1 MPAKIIFNPSSN
13 RWKAKDRWTQAEAAL
28 RSAGIDFDVSVTEG
42 RYNATE
48 LTVAAVKAGFSP
60 IIAAG
65 GDGTIGE
72 VVNGL
77 YQAQAEEKLGPLG
90 VLPLG
95 TANDLVHNIGL
106 PLALAEAAEVIAS
119 RKTRLMDLINLNG
132 MVFGNNSGIGLEPY
146 VTTIEKKM
154 KHFKGLLRYLTAALL
169 GIKDNPHWNANM
181 EWDGGEYAGPASLV
195 SVGNGA
201 VTGGLFYMAP
211 HADPFDGKLT
221 FLLGYR
227 GTRLGALRLLPKL
240 MQPEGNVVHEK
251 DVMEV
256 HATRLKIHLDRPA
269 PAHVDGELFPDWML
283 DFEYSIIPAKL
294 QILAP

>member
-1 MPAKIIFNPSSN
+1 MTAKVIFNPYSN
-13 RWKAKDRWTQAEAAL
+13 RWKAGELRSTVEAEL
-28 RSAGIDFDVSVTEG
+28 KSAGIEFELVTTERRFHG
-42 RYNATE
+42 TE
-48 LTVAAVKAGFSP
+48 LTVTAVKAGFSP

-72 VVNGL
+72 VINGL
-77 YQAQAEEKLGPLG
+77 FQAQGEGKLGPLG
-90 VLPLG
+90 ILPLG
-95 TANDLVHNIGL
+95 TANDLVHNIKAPLDL
-106 PLALAEAAEVIAS
+106 PEAVKVIAGGKS
-119 RKTRLMDLINLNG
+119 RPMDIIGLNG

-154 KHFKGLLRYLTAALL
+154 KHLKGLLRYLTAALL
-169 GIKDNPHWNANM
+169 GIKDNPHWNVTM
-181 EWDGGEYAGPASLV
+181 EWDGGEYKGPASLV

-221 FLLGYR
+221 FLMGHR
-227 GTRLGALRLLPKL
+227 GTRFGALKLLPKL

-256 HATRLKIHLDRPA
+256 HATRLRIHLDRPA
-269 PAHVDGELFPDWML
+269 PAHMDGELFPDWMQ
-283 DFEYSIIPAKL
+283 DFEYSIFPSKL
-294 QILAP
+294 QILTK

>member
-1 MPAKIIFNPSSN
+1 MKAKVILNPSSN
-13 RWKAKDRWTQAEAAL
+13 RWVAKDKWVEAEAAL
-28 RSAGIDFDVSVTEG
+28 KAAGVGFDVATTNG
-42 RYNATE
+42 RHHATE
-48 LTVAAVKAGFSP
+48 LAAAAVREGFSP

-65 GDGTIGE
+65 GDGTVGE
-72 VVNGL
+72 VINGL
-77 YQAQAEEKLGPLG
+77 YQAQGDGHLGPLG
-90 VLPLG
+90 LIPLG
-95 TANDLVHNIGL
+95 TANDLVHNLKLPTDIGES
-106 PLALAEAAEVIAS
+106 ARIIAGN
-119 RKTRLMDLINLNG
+119 KTRLMDLINLNG

-169 GIKDNPHWNANM
+169 GIKDNPHWNVTM
-181 EWDGGEYAGPASLV
+181 EWDGGEYKGPASLV

-221 FLLGYR
+221 FLMGYR
-227 GTRLGALRLLPKL
+227 GTRLGALSLLPKL

-269 PAHVDGELFPDWML
+269 PAHMDGELFAEWMQ
-283 DFEYSIIPAKL
+283 DFEYSILPSRL
-294 QILAP
+294 QILSA

>member
-1 MPAKIIFNPSSN
+1 MKAKVILNPYSN
-13 RWKAKDRWTQAEAAL
+13 RWKAKERWAEAEAAL
-28 RSAGIDFDVSVTEG
+28 QSAGIDFEMVATEG
-42 RYNATE
+42 RYHGTE
-48 LTVAAVKAGFSP
+48 LTAAAVKAGFSP

-72 VVNGL
+72 VINGL
-77 YQAQAEEKLGPLG
+77 FQAQGEGMLGPLG
-90 VLPLG
+90 ILPLG
-95 TANDLVHNIGL
+95 TANDLVHNIKH
-106 PLALAEAAEVIAS
+106 PLDLVESAKIIAGG
-119 RKTRLMDLINLNG
+119 KTRLMDLISLNG

-154 KHFKGLLRYLTAALL
+154 KHLKGLLRYLTAALL
-169 GIKDNPHWNANM
+169 GIKDNPHWEVSM
-181 EWDGGEYAGPASLV
+181 EWDGGEYKGPASLV

-221 FLLGYR
+221 FLMGYR
-227 GTRLGALRLLPKL
+227 GTRLGALQLLPKL

-256 HATRLKIHLDRPA
+256 HATRLKIHLDHPA
-269 PAHVDGELFPDWML
+269 PAHMDGELFPEWVQ
-283 DFEYSIIPAKL
+283 DFEYSILPSKL
-294 QILAP
+294 QIFTP

>member
-1 MPAKIIFNPSSN
+1 MTAKVIFNPYSN
-13 RWKAKDRWTQAEAAL
+13 RWKSNERRAEVESALKSEGIAYELAA
-28 RSAGIDFDVSVTEG
+28 TEG
-42 RYNATE
+42 RHHGTE
-48 LTVAAVKAGFSP
+48 LTVAAVKAGYSP

-72 VVNGL
+72 VINGL
-77 YQAQAEEKLGPLG
+77 FQAQGDGLLGPLG

-95 TANDLVHNIGL
+95 TANDLVHNVKL
-106 PLALAEAAEVIAS
+106 PLDLDGSIKAIAGG
-119 RKTRLMDLINLNG
+119 KTRLMDVINLNG

-154 KHFKGLLRYLTAALL
+154 KHLKGILRYLTAALL
-169 GIKDNPHWNANM
+169 GIKDNPHWNVTM
-181 EWDGGEYAGPASLV
+181 QWDGGEYKGPASLV

-221 FLLGYR
+221 FLMGYR
-227 GTRLGALRLLPKL
+227 GTRLGALLLLPKL

-256 HATRLKIHLDRPA
+256 HATRLKIHLDKPA
-269 PAHVDGELFPDWML
+269 PAHMDGELFPDWMQ
-283 DFEYSIIPAKL
+283 DFEYTILPSKL
-294 QILAP
+294 QLLVP

>member
-1 MPAKIIFNPSSN
+1 MPAKVVFNPYSN
-13 RWKAKDRWTQAEAAL
+13 RWKAKERWADAETAL
-28 RSAGIDFDVSVTEG
+28 RSAGIDFEMSATEG
-42 RYNATE
+42 RNHGTE

-72 VVNGL
+72 VINGL
-77 YQAQAEEKLGPLG
+77 YQAQGEGRLGPLG
-90 VLPLG
+90 ILPLG
-95 TANDLVHNIGL
+95 TANDLVHNIKL
-106 PLALAEAAEVIAS
+106 PLDLGEAAKVIAGK
-119 RKTRLMDLINLNG
+119 KTRMMDLINLNG

-154 KHFKGLLRYLTAALL
+154 KHFKGLMRYLIAALL
-169 GIKDNPHWNANM
+169 GIKDNPHWNITM
-181 EWDGGEYAGPASLV
+181 EWDGGEYVGPASLV

-221 FLLGYR
+221 FLMGYR
-227 GTRLGALRLLPKL
+227 GTRLGALLLLPKL
-240 MQPEGNVVHEK
+240 MQPDGNVVHEK

-256 HATRLKIHLDRPA
+256 HATRLRIHFDRPA
-269 PAHVDGELFPDWML
+269 PAHMDGELFPEWRQ
-283 DFEYSIIPAKL
+283 DFEYNILPSKL
-294 QILAP
+294 QILTT

>member
-1 MPAKIIFNPSSN
+1 MAAKVIFNPYSN
-13 RWKAKDRWTQAEAAL
+13 RWKSNERRVEVESAL
-28 RSAGIDFDVSVTEG
+28 KSAGIAYELAVTEG
-42 RYNATE
+42 RYHGTE
-48 LTVAAVKAGFSP
+48 LTAAAVKAGFSP

-72 VVNGL
+72 VINGL
-77 YQAQAEEKLGPLG
+77 FQVQGDGILGPLG
-90 VLPLG
+90 ILPLG
-95 TANDLVHNIGL
+95 TANDLVHNVKL
-106 PLALAEAAEVIAS
+106 PLDLDGSIKAIAGG
-119 RKTRLMDLINLNG
+119 KTRLMDVINLNG

-169 GIKDNPHWNANM
+169 GIKDNPHWNVTM
-181 EWDGGEYAGPASLV
+181 EWDGGEYKGPASLV

-221 FLLGYR
+221 FLMGYR
-227 GTRLGALRLLPKL
+227 GTRLGALLLLPKL

-256 HATRLKIHLDRPA
+256 HATRLKIHLDKPA
-269 PAHVDGELFPDWML
+269 PAHMDGELFPEWMQ
-283 DFEYSIIPAKL
+283 DFEYTILPSKL
-294 QILAP
+294 RLLVP

>member
-1 MPAKIIFNPSSN
+1 MTAKVIFNPYSN
-13 RWKAKDRWTQAEAAL
+13 RWKSNERRVEVEAAL
-28 RSAGIDFDVSVTEG
+28 KSAGIAYELAATEG
-42 RYNATE
+42 RHHGTE
-48 LTVAAVKAGFSP
+48 LTVAAVNAGYSP
-60 IIAAG
+60 IVAAG

-72 VVNGL
+72 VINGL
-77 YQAQAEEKLGPLG
+77 FQAQGDGLLGPLG
-90 VLPLG
+90 ILPLG
-95 TANDLVHNIGL
+95 TANDLVHNVKL
-106 PLALAEAAEVIAS
+106 PLDLDGSVKAIAGG
-119 RKTRLMDLINLNG
+119 KTRLMDVINLNG

-169 GIKDNPHWNANM
+169 GIKDNPQWNVSM
-181 EWDGGEYAGPASLV
+181 QWDGGEYQGPASLV

-221 FLLGYR
+221 FLMGYR
-227 GTRLGALRLLPKL
+227 GTRLGALQLLPKL

-256 HATRLKIHLDRPA
+256 HATRLRIHLDKPA
-269 PAHVDGELFPDWML
+269 PAHMDGELFPEWMQ
-283 DFEYSIIPAKL
+283 DFEYTILPSKL
-294 QILAP
+294 QLLVP

>member
-1 MPAKIIFNPSSN
+1 MPAKVVFNPYSN
-13 RWKAKDRWTQAEAAL
+13 RWKAKERWADAETAL
-28 RSAGIDFDVSVTEG
+28 RSAGIDFEMSATEG
-42 RYNATE
+42 RNHGTE

-72 VVNGL
+72 VINGL
-77 YQAQAEEKLGPLG
+77 YQAQGEGRLGPLG
-90 VLPLG
+90 ILPLG
-95 TANDLVHNIGL
+95 TANDLVHNIKL
-106 PLALAEAAEVIAS
+106 PLDLGEAAKVIAGK
-119 RKTRLMDLINLNG
+119 KTRMMDLINLNG

-154 KHFKGLLRYLTAALL
+154 KHLRGLMRYLNAALL
-169 GIKDNPHWNANM
+169 GIKDNPHWNITM
-181 EWDGGEYAGPASLV
+181 EWDGGEYVGPASLV

-221 FLLGYR
+221 FLMGYR
-227 GTRLGALRLLPKL
+227 GTRLGALLLLPKL
-240 MQPEGNVVHEK
+240 MQPDGNVVHEK

-256 HATRLKIHLDRPA
+256 HATRLRIHFDRPA
-269 PAHVDGELFPDWML
+269 PAHMDGELFPEWRQ
-283 DFEYSIIPAKL
+283 DFEYNILPSKL
-294 QILAP
+294 QILTT

>member
-1 MPAKIIFNPSSN
+1 MTAKVIFNPYSN
-13 RWKAKDRWTQAEAAL
+13 RWKAKEAWPEVESAL
-28 RSAGIDFDVSVTEG
+28 RSAGIDFEMVATER
-42 RYNATE
+42 RYHGTE

-72 VVNGL
+72 VINGL
-77 YQAQAEEKLGPLG
+77 YQAQGDVTLGPLG
-90 VLPLG
+90 ILPLG
-95 TANDLVHNIGL
+95 TANDRVHNTKL
-106 PLALAEAAEVIAS
+106 PLDRSEAVKTIAS
-119 RKTRLMDLINLNG
+119 GKTRLMDVISLNG

-154 KHFKGLLRYLTAALL
+154 KHIQGLLRYLTAALL
-169 GIKDNPHWNANM
+169 GIKDNPHWEITM
-181 EWDGGEYAGPASLV
+181 EWDGGEFKGPASLV

-221 FLLGYR
+221 FLMGYR
-227 GTRLGALRLLPKL
+227 GTRLGALVLLPKL
-240 MQPEGNVVHEK
+240 MQPEGNVVKEK

-256 HATRLKIHLDRPA
+256 HATRLKIHLDHPA
-269 PAHVDGELFPDWML
+269 PAHMDGELFPEWQQ
-283 DFEYSIIPAKL
+283 DFDYSILPSKL
-294 QILAP
+294 QIFSP

>member
-1 MPAKIIFNPSSN
+1 MPAKVIFNPYSN
-13 RWKAKDRWTQAEAAL
+13 RWKAKEQWADAETAL
-28 RSAGIDFDVSVTEG
+28 RSAGIKFEVSATEG
-42 RYNATE
+42 RNHGIE

-72 VVNGL
+72 VINGL
-77 YQAQAEEKLGPLG
+77 YQVQGEETLGPLG
-90 VLPLG
+90 ILPLG
-95 TANDLVHNIGL
+95 TANDLVHNIKL
-106 PLALAEAAEVIAS
+106 PMDIGEAVKVIA
-119 RKTRLMDLINLNG
+119 RKKTRLMDLINLNG
-132 MVFGNNSGIGLEPY
+132 TIFGNNSGIGLEPY
-146 VTTIEKKM
+146 VTIIEKKM
-154 KHFKGLLRYLTAALL
+154 KHFKGLMRYLTAALL
-169 GIKDNPHWNANM
+169 GIKDNPRWNITM
-181 EWDGGEYAGPASLV
+181 EWDGGKYDGPASLV

-221 FLLGYR
+221 FLMGYR

-256 HATRLKIHLDRPA
+256 HATRLKIHFDCPA
-269 PAHVDGELFPDWML
+269 PAHMDGELFPEWMQ
-283 DFEYSIIPAKL
+283 DFEYNILPAKL
-294 QILAP
+294 RILTN

>member
-1 MPAKIIFNPSSN
+1 MTAKVIFNPYSN
-13 RWKAKDRWTQAEAAL
+13 RWKSNERRAEVESAL
-28 RSAGIDFDVSVTEG
+28 NSAGIAYELVATEG
-42 RYNATE
+42 RHHGTE
-48 LTVAAVKAGFSP
+48 LTVAAVKAGYSP

-72 VVNGL
+72 VINGL
-77 YQAQAEEKLGPLG
+77 FQAQGDGTLGPLG
-90 VLPLG
+90 LLPLG
-95 TANDLVHNIGL
+95 TANDLVHNVKL
-106 PLALAEAAEVIAS
+106 PLDLDGSIKIIAGG
-119 RKTRLMDLINLNG
+119 KTRLMDVINLNG

-154 KHFKGLLRYLTAALL
+154 KHLKGLLRYLTAALL
-169 GIKDNPHWNANM
+169 GIKDNPHWNVTMA
-181 EWDGGEYAGPASLV
+181 WDGGEYQGPASLV

-221 FLLGYR
+221 FLMGYR
-227 GTRLGALRLLPKL
+227 GTRLGALQLLPKL

-256 HATRLKIHLDRPA
+256 HATRLKIHLDKPA
-269 PAHVDGELFPDWML
+269 PAHMDGELFPEWMQ
-283 DFEYSIIPAKL
+283 DFEYTILPSKL
-294 QILAP
+294 QLLVP